1 MTAFYDF
8 FRKIKFKPSD
18 NSNTAPHLSPIL
30 AEVAVEADSIIDSAT
45 IIAGQNISFTVN
57 DGIDSSGGPFGPD
70 GVPGEVFAENQRFT
84 LDTIT
89 INGPDY
95 QMYVPLDSDVRSTK
109 IRLERDL
116 GADASEIEFVADPNS
131 TITIFRTADD
141 QIKIGHTGPNLPYS
155 QENIEDFAA
164 SLLINGT
171 HTEITVNYDD
181 DIEIPDFVTQDDITS
196 VDSTPG
202 SGATF
207 RVSIINGQY
216 IVLVEEVGV
225 NYNVGDVITI
235 DGTTIGGATPAND
248 ITLTVTEIG
257 TIDLID
263 PQTDVPYMYVSA
275 TGTPPPGDNIDL
287 AVTSTLENVT
297 GRGQISTYS
306 TTSNKIFITDNTS
319 SSNTTTGALK
329 VTGGVGI
336 AGAVYAGSVNTGNGT
351 ITGQYIENV
360 HAIGNGGASVTPNWN
375 NGTVQTITADSAFG
389 LNLPTNMPT
398 GASMTLIITQDGG
411 GSKVMTPNGAYR
423 FAFGFKTL
431 STTAGTVDMLNIFN
445 PGTGVYL
452 AALTTGYVA

>member
-18 NSNTAPHLSPIL
+18 NSNTAPHLSPIST
-30 AEVAVEADSIIDSAT
+30 EVTVEADSIIDSAT

-70 GVPGEVFAENQRFT
+70 GVPGGVFAENQRFT
-84 LDTIT
+84 LDTVT

-131 TITIFRTADD
+131 TITIFRTAGD

-171 HTEITVNYDD
+171 HTEITVNYNDN
-181 DIEIPDFVTQDDITS
+181 IEIPDFVTQDDIVS

-257 TIDLID
+257 IIDLID

-275 TGTPPPGDNIDL
+275 TGTPPAGDNIDL

-297 GRGQISTYS
+297 TRGQTSGYS
-306 TTSNKIFITDNTS
+306 TTTNKIFLTDTTDS
-319 SSNTTTGALK
+319 SSTSTGALK
-329 VTGGVGI
+329 VAGGVGI
-336 AGAVYAGSVNTGNGT
+336 GATLTAGEIRSIGD
-351 ITGQYIENV
+351 ITAFYSSDRRFKENIRDIENAV
-360 HAIGNGGASVTPNWN
+360 EIVEAIGGKTFTWTDEYISKRGNVDEYFNQKNDFGVIAQDVEAVFPIAVRHRDDGSLAVDYTKLCALAF
-375 NGTVQTITADSAFG
+375 QAILELKKEIDS
-389 LNLPTNMPT
+389 LKDKK
-398 GASMTLIITQDGG
+398 S
-411 GSKVMTPNGAYR
+411 
-423 FAFGFKTL
+423 
-431 STTAGTVDMLNIFN
+431 
-445 PGTGVYL
+445 
-452 AALTTGYVA
+452 